1 MAMDC
6 SRALGPR
13 PAFVLEEAS
22 IDLIQRAMADGSL
35 TARGLCEQ
43 YLQRI
48 AMLNPTLHALIET
61 NPDALAIA
69 DELDRE
75 RRTRGPR
82 GPLHG
87 IPLVIKDNIETADR
101 MQTTAGSKVLDG
113 VPVSKDAF
121 VIERLRT
128 AGAILLGKAN
138 LTEWA
143 GGGGRNGYSTRGGQ
157 TLNPYDPLRTPLGS
171 SSGSGVTASANLA
184 VAGLGTETMG
194 SILAPSSVLG
204 VVGVKPTVGLV
215 SRTGVVPVALSMD
228 TVGPMTRNV
237 ADAAHVL
244 NVLAA
249 PDPED
254 MAASNQPARVDYAKA
269 LMPDLKGVRIGIVRE
284 PSAGE
289 ASRALFEQA
298 IDDLRG
304 LGAILVDGVMLP
316 EVSASWFAEH
326 LEVMFTELKAQLPT
340 YLAARRS
347 RATVRTLADVIE
359 ASTRDRVQLPP
370 LELAQQKGDI
380 SGAPY
385 QRAFAHIRQISRAD
399 GIDGVLR
406 AHRLDALVSPAM
418 EPAWTFAEDETLELF
433 LPRGMLLTSDAGYP
447 AVTLPM
453 GYVTGLPVGILLF
466 GTAWS
471 DAVLLRCAYA
481 YEQATHHRKPLAPRA

>member
-1 MAMDC
+1 MA
-6 SRALGPR
+6 S
-13 PAFVLEEAS
+13 PAFVLEETS
-22 IDLIQRAMADGSL
+22 IDVVQQAMTDGVL
-35 TARGLCEQ
+35 TARSLCEQ
-43 YLQRI
+43 YLQRV
-48 AMLNPTLHALIET
+48 ATLNPTLHALIET

-69 DELDRE
+69 EELDRE
-75 RRTRGPR
+75 RRTHGSRGL
-82 GPLHG
+82 LHG
-87 IPLVIKDNIETADR
+87 IPLVVKDNIETADR
-101 MQTTAGSKVLDG
+101 MQTTAGSKTLEG
-113 VPVSKDAF
+113 VRASKDAF
-121 VIERLRT
+121 VIERLRA
-128 AGAILLGKAN
+128 AGVILLGKAN

-157 TLNPYDPLRTPLGS
+157 TRNPYDPQRTPLGS

-194 SILAPSSVLG
+194 SILAPSALLG

-237 ADAAHVL
+237 TDAAHLL

-254 MAASNQPARVDYAKA
+254 MATSTRPAQVDYIKA
-269 LMPDLKGVRIGIVRE
+269 LVPDLTGVRIGIAHE
-284 PSAGE
+284 SSGGE
-289 ASRALFEQA
+289 ASRGLFERA
-298 IDDLRG
+298 IDDLRK
-304 LGAILVDGVMLP
+304 LGAILVDGVTLP
-316 EVSASWFAEH
+316 DVSESWFADH
-326 LEVMFTELKAQLPT
+326 LEVMFTEFKAQLPL

-359 ASTRDRVQLPP
+359 VSKRDGVDLPP

-380 SGAPY
+380 SGAVY
-385 QRAFAHIRQISRAD
+385 QRALAHIRQIARGD
-399 GIDGVLR
+399 GIDAAVR

-418 EPAWTFAEDETLELF
+418 GPAWTFAEEEKLDVF
-433 LPRGMLLTSDAGYP
+433 LPRWMLLTSDAGYP

-453 GYVTGLPVGILLF
+453 GFVNGLPVGLLLF

-471 DAVLLRCAYA
+471 EAVLLRCAYA
-481 YEQATHHRKPLAPRA
+481 YEQATHHRTPPTPRV